1 MRLITLLAALLM
13 TASAFAQ
20 HPSPPWPEANY
31 DPAVPTMES
40 VLGHKPGERISWH
53 HETRSY
59 FEALAKAAPER
70 LAMHRYADSW
80 EGRELFYVVISSAKN
95 MANIDSIK
103 AGMQQLRN
111 ADDIDRAEAS
121 EIIDSQPAVTWL
133 SYGVHGNEISSTD
146 ASMMT
151 AYHLLASRGD
161 ERVDQ
166 IMSDTVVVIDPMQNP
181 DGRDRF
187 IHHFEMAEGLVPS
200 ADRFSAEHNEPWPG
214 GRTNHY
220 LFDMNRD
227 WFMLTQPESRG
238 RVEAIQQW
246 YPVAFVDAHEMG
258 SDQTYYFSPEAIPY
272 NPHIAADQ
280 RSSLKLFGQ
289 TNARW
294 FDHYGRDY
302 YTREDYDAFYPGY
315 GASWPS
321 YFGSIAMTY
330 EQASARG
337 LLIRQYDGNVM
348 TYADTVFNHFLTS
361 LGTAETVAQN
371 RQKFLQDFHDY
382 QRSAIAEGGSEE
394 IRAYVLP
401 AQADQ
406 AGANKL
412 AGLLV
417 AQGVDVGVAT
427 QRFSACGQSF
437 GAGSYVINLAQPAK
451 RLVRSLLDPQIDM
464 EATFLAE
471 QERRRAKG
479 IDHQMYDVTAWSLP
493 LMMNVASVACART
506 PSVETR
512 PATGVLQQP
521 GAVSAGPAQVA
532 YLVPWGEV
540 TAVRFLA
547 LALRQG
553 IRLKSTDLAF
563 THQGTRYP
571 SGTLIVDVADNE
583 PSLHATVSTLATS
596 SGARVVAVN
605 DSWVSDGPNFG
616 SGNVVRHNLPRVAM
630 AWDSPTDS
638 NSAGNMRFVIEQQ
651 FGFPVVAIRSQHL
664 PRIDLHDFD
673 VLILPEESS
682 FGGGNYAQTF
692 GKSGIASVKQWVEKG
707 GVLIAIGSATRF
719 VADANID
726 LIAIRRENAATESD
740 EEGKPKAGAKPGKD
754 KADEKKEATVAGTF
768 LTSAEELE
776 SAIAAEDKAPDSMGG
791 VLAYADVDPDHWMS
805 AGVAQ
810 RLTVLVEGSDIYT
823 PIRLDS
829 GVNVARFGAADE
841 LLASGYIWE
850 ENRRQL
856 AYKPF
861 AVAQAQ
867 GRGFVIAFTQNP
879 NKRAYMDGLNVI
891 FANAIFRGAAHAR
904 PLH

>member
-1 MRLITLLAALLM
+1 MRLTTFLAAMLLAT
-13 TASAFAQ
+13 TAYAQ
-20 HPSPPWPEANY
+20 RASVTWPDADY
-31 DPAVPTMES
+31 DPAIPTMES
-40 VLGHKPGERISWH
+40 VLGHKAGARISWH
-53 HETRSY
+53 HETLKY
-59 FEALAKAAPER
+59 FAALKQAAPDR
-70 LAMHRYADSW
+70 VSVHRYATSW
-80 EGRELFYVVISSAKN
+80 EGRDLVYVVISSPEN
-95 MANIDSIK
+95 IANIDGIK

-111 ADDIDRAEAS
+111 AGGTDRAAAS
-121 EIIDSQPAVTWL
+121 NIIESQPAVTWL

-146 ASMMT
+146 AAMMT
-151 AYHLLASRGD
+151 AYHLLAARGD
-161 ERVDQ
+161 ERVSQ
-166 IMSDTVVVIDPMQNP
+166 IMSSTVVVIDPMQNP

-187 IHHFEMAEGLVPS
+187 IHQFEMAEGLVPS

-227 WFMLTQPESRG
+227 WFVMTQPESRG
-238 RVEAIQQW
+238 RVEALQQW

-280 RSSLKLFGQ
+280 RASLALFGK

-302 YTREDYDAFYPGY
+302 YTREDFDAFYPGY

-330 EQASARG
+330 EQASSRG

-371 RQKFLQDFHDY
+371 RQKFLQDFYDY
-382 QRSAIAEGGSEE
+382 QLSAIAEGGSEDV
-394 IRAYVLP
+394 RAYVLP

-406 AGANKL
+406 AGADKL

-417 AQGVDVGVAT
+417 AQGVEVGTAT
-427 QRFSACGQSF
+427 QAFRACGQSF
-437 GAGSYVINLAQPAK
+437 DAGSYVINLAQPAK
-451 RLVRSLLDPQIDM
+451 RLVRSLLDTQIDM
-464 EATFLAE
+464 DADFVAE

-479 IDHQMYDVTAWSLP
+479 IAHQIYDVTAWSLP
-493 LMMNVASVACART
+493 LMMNVDTVACARAIG
-506 PSVETR
+506 VDTR
-512 PATGVLQQP
+512 PASADLQQP
-521 GAVSAGPAQVA
+521 GAISGGQAKVA
-532 YLVPWGEV
+532 YLIPWGQV

-547 LALRQG
+547 LALRQE
-553 IRLKSTDLAF
+553 IRLKSTDLTF

-571 SGTLIVDVADNE
+571 SGTLIIDVADNE
-583 PSLHATVSTLATS
+583 PSLHAAVSTLAAS
-596 SGARVVAVN
+596 SGASVVAVN

-616 SGNVVRHNLPRVAM
+616 SGNVVRHNLPKVAM
-630 AWDSPTDS
+630 AWDSPTS
-638 NSAGNMRFVIEQQ
+638 PTSAGNMRFVIEQQ
-651 FGFPVVAIRSQHL
+651 FGFPIVPIRTRHL
-664 PRIDLHDFD
+664 SRVDLHDFD

-682 FGGGNYAQTF
+682 FGGSGYAAVL
-692 GKSGIASVKQWVEKG
+692 GKPGIASLKQWVEKG
-707 GVLIAIGSATRF
+707 GVLIAIGTATRF
-719 VADANID
+719 IADANVD
-726 LIAIRRENAATESD
+726 LISIRRENAAIEADDSKGK
-740 EEGKPKAGAKPGKD
+740 GKPDAGKPGKD
-754 KADEKKEATVAGTF
+754 DDNKEATVAGTF
-768 LTSAEELE
+768 LTSAEELA
-776 SAIAAEDKAPDSMGG
+776 SAIAAEKKAPDQMGG
-791 VLAYADVDPDHWMS
+791 VLAYADVDPDHWMA
-805 AGVAQ
+805 AGVAET
-810 RLTVLVEGSDIYT
+810 LNVLVEGSDIYT

-829 GVNVARFGAADE
+829 GVNVARFRADDE
-841 LLASGYIWE
+841 LLASGYIWD

-861 AVAQAQ
+861 AVVQSQ
-867 GRGFVIAFTQNP
+867 GRGQVIAFTQNP
-879 NKRAYMDGLNVI
+879 NKRAYLDGLNVI